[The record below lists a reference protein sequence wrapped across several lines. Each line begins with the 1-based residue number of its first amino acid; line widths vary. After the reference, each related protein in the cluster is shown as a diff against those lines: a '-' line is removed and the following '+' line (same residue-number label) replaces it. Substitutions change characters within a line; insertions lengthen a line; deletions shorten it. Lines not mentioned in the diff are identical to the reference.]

1 MSTSTLEHSIMEET
15 GAPATAEEIQDEVAT
30 MGLDS
35 KPDSEI
41 NGQSEVRLY
50 LVERHKPTS
59 LSQNKA
65 AMAHRMRRLVQV
77 LPSQPRKRL
86 KRKLQQQGKQTL

>member
-1 MSTSTLEHSIMEET
+1 MEKI
-15 GAPATAEEIQDEVAT
+15 GAAATAEEIQDEVAT

-50 LVERHKPTS
+50 VAERYTPTFR
-59 LSQNKA
+59 SQKRVA
-65 AMAHRMRRLVQV
+65 AIVHRMRRSVQV